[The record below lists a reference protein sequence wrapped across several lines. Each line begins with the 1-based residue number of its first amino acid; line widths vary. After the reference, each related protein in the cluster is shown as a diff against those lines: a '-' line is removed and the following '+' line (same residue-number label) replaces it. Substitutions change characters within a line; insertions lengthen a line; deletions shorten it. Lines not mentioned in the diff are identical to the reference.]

1 MSHENYAAGPYW
13 FTPAPMRGPLGCRY
27 PSGLFKKDADAPD
40 YGPIASANEKA
51 AAIAKQAA
59 DDNLAFQKE
68 QYEWL
73 KPYVQDQLE
82 IGSDA
87 SKIQVQQAAK
97 ADARGDEQYNQ
108 YQSTFR
114 PIEETMAQEA
124 MDYGSEADQ
133 ARVAKDAGSTVSQN
147 FESTRKASAKRLAE
161 MGVNPN
167 SGVMQ
172 AAERES
178 AVQEAAA
185 RSAAMTGAATA
196 AKDKGIAL
204 RAGAASF
211 GRNQVNS
218 AGQSLA
224 QSTSTGS
231 TAAGTAGAGINSGLG
246 VGSTIASGYG
256 MQQSA
261 ANSSIQANLG
271 LGGLMNSSYQTQAQ
285 QAAAN
290 SAGIGQLIGTGA
302 TLAAFKWS
310 SKKLKENKAPVSGE
324 QALDGIENLDY
335 EAWDYKPGVA
345 DEGRHIGPYAED
357 VNREFG
363 DEVAPGGAGI
373 DMISMQGVQGAA
385 IKELA
390 QRLEALERRSGY
402 GMKGAA

>member
-1 MSHENYAAGPYW
+1 
-13 FTPAPMRGPLGCRY
+13 
-27 PSGLFKKDADAPD
+27 
-40 YGPIASANEKA
+40 
-51 AAIAKQAA
+51 
-59 DDNLAFQKE
+59 
-68 QYEWL
+68 
-73 KPYVQDQLE
+73 
-82 IGSDA
+82 
-87 SKIQVQQAAK
+87 
-97 ADARGDEQYNQ
+97 
-108 YQSTFR
+108 
-114 PIEETMAQEA
+114 MAQEA

-161 MGVNPN
+161 NGRQ
-167 SGVMQ
+167 SKLRCDAGG
-172 AAERES
+172 R
-178 AVQEAAA
+178 A
-185 RSAAMTGAATA
+185 RKRGAGGGGTLGGDDWCGNGSQ
-196 AKDKGIAL
+196 DKGIAL

-302 TLAAFKWS
+302 TLAALSLHPS
-310 SKKLKENKAPVSGE
+310 SKKLKENKA
-324 QALDGIENLDY
+324 L
-335 EAWDYKPGVA
+335 
-345 DEGRHIGPYAED
+345 
-357 VNREFG
+357 
-363 DEVAPGGAGI
+363 
-373 DMISMQGVQGAA
+373 
-385 IKELA
+385 
-390 QRLEALERRSGY
+390 
-402 GMKGAA
+402 

>member
-1 MSHENYAAGPYW
+1 
-13 FTPAPMRGPLGCRY
+13 
-27 PSGLFKKDADAPD
+27 
-40 YGPIASANEKA
+40 
-51 AAIAKQAA
+51 
-59 DDNLAFQKE
+59 
-68 QYEWL
+68 
-73 KPYVQDQLE
+73 
-82 IGSDA
+82 
-87 SKIQVQQAAK
+87 
-97 ADARGDEQYNQ
+97 
-108 YQSTFR
+108 
-114 PIEETMAQEA
+114 
-124 MDYGSEADQ
+124 
-133 ARVAKDAGSTVSQN
+133 
-147 FESTRKASAKRLAE
+147 

-178 AVQEAAA
+178 A
-185 RSAAMTGAATA
+185 GAGGGGTLGGDDWCGNGSQ
-196 AKDKGIAL
+196 DKGIAL

-302 TLAAFKWS
+302 TLAALMPS
-310 SKKLKENKAPVSGE
+310 SKKLKEKQGPCERRAG
-324 QALDGIENLDY
+324 ARRIENLDY
-335 EAWDYKPGVA
+335 EAWDYKPGIA
-345 DEGRHIGPYAED
+345 DEGRHIGPYAE
-357 VNREFG
+357 RE
-363 DEVAPGGAGI
+363 
-373 DMISMQGVQGAA
+373 S
-385 IKELA
+385 
-390 QRLEALERRSGY
+390 
-402 GMKGAA
+402 

>member
-1 MSHENYAAGPYW
+1 MSYENYAAGPHF
-13 FTPAPMRGPLGCRY
+13 FTPAPTRGPLGGRY
-27 PSGLFKKDADAPD
+27 PAGLWKSDTDPPD
-40 YGPIASANEKA
+40 YTPIAEANDRA
-51 AAIAKQAA
+51 AELAKQAA

-68 QYEWL
+68 QYAWL

-82 IGSDA
+82 IGNDA
-87 SKIQVQQAAK
+87 AKIQTQQAAK

-114 PIEETMAQEA
+114 PIEQKMAQEA

-133 ARVAKDAGSTVSQN
+133 SRVANDAGASVSHN

-204 RAGAASF
+204 RAGAAGF

-231 TAAGTAGAGINSGLG
+231 AAAGTAGAGINSGLG
-246 VGSTIASGYG
+246 IGSTIASGYG

-261 ANSSIQANLG
+261 ANSSVQANLG
-271 LGGLMNSSYQTQAQ
+271 LGGLMNSTYQTQAQ

-290 SAGIGQLIGTGA
+290 NAGAGQLIGTAA
-302 TLAAFKWS
+302 TVAMMMS
-310 SKKLKENKAPVSGE
+310 SKSVKENKAPVSGKE
-324 QALDGIENLDY
+324 AIDGIENLDY
-335 EAWDYKPGVA
+335 EAWDYKPGA
-345 DEGRHIGPYAED
+345 GDEGRHVGPYAED

-363 DEVAPGGAGI
+363 DTVAPGGKAI
-373 DMISMQGVQGAA
+373 DMISMQGLQGAA

-390 QRLEALERRSGY
+390 QRLESIEKRGGY

>member
-1 MSHENYAAGPYW
+1 MLNKRNWRELDARHARRLA
-13 FTPAPMRGPLGCRY
+13 TLGVCSLDFGDS
-27 PSGLFKKDADAPD
+27 PDPPD
-40 YGPIASANEKA
+40 YTPIAEANDRSAEL
-51 AAIAKQAA
+51 AKQAA

-68 QYEWL
+68 QYAWL

-87 SKIQVQQAAK
+87 AKIQIQQAAK

-302 TLAAFKWS
+302 TLAALSFMPS
-310 SKKLKENKAPVSGE
+310 SKKLKESKAPVSGE